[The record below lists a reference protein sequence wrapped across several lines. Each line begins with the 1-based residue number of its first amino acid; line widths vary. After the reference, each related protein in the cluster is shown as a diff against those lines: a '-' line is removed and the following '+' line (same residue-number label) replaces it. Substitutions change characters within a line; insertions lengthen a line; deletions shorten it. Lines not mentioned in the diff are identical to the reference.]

1 MNIQAAATFANLTN
15 NINSSLETL
24 RGLAEDHFV
33 QDPDCV
39 NWGHVGTLRAILND
53 VESATLRATA
63 LAFPAHIVQQEGLAC
78 HEPAP
83 GLAVRS
89 EDEAPYRVTPQAP
102 AGDASEDDV
111 IYQALRILEG
121 RMRRPGACMDS
132 PAAVRDYLRL
142 RMAELPHEEFGALL
156 LDASHALIEDARL
169 FRGTLTQTSVY
180 PREVVKIALA
190 HNAAAV
196 ILYHNHP
203 SSNVTPSTA
212 DEMLTKTLKD
222 ALNLVDV
229 RVIDHFVAGC
239 MTAPFSFAERGLL

>member
-1 MNIQAAATFANLTN
+1 MNVQAAATFANLTD

-53 VESATLRATA
+53 VESASMRSTA
-63 LAFPAHIVQQEGLAC
+63 LAFPAHITQQGLAC

-83 GLAVRS
+83 MVVRS
-89 EDEAPYRVTPQAP
+89 EGEAPYHTTQAP
-102 AGDASEDDV
+102 AGDASEDCV
-111 IYQALRILEG
+111 IHQALRILEG
-121 RMRRPGACMDS
+121 RMRRPGMLMDS
-132 PAAVRDYLRL
+132 PSAVRDYLRL
-142 RMAELPHEEFGALL
+142 RMAELPHEEFGVLL
-156 LDASHALIEDARL
+156 LDATHALIEDARL

-180 PREVVKIALA
+180 PREVVKVALA

-203 SSNVTPSTA
+203 SSNVTPSVA

-222 ALNLVDV
+222 ALALVDV
-229 RVIDHFVAGC
+229 RVIDHFVVGC

>member
-1 MNIQAAATFANLTN
+1 MNVQAAATFANLTD

-53 VESATLRATA
+53 VESASMRATA
-63 LAFPAHIVQQEGLAC
+63 LAFPAHITQQGLAC

-83 GLAVRS
+83 MVVRS
-89 EDEAPYRVTPQAP
+89 EGEAPYHTTQAP
-102 AGDASEDDV
+102 AGDASEDCV
-111 IYQALRILEG
+111 IHQALRILEG
-121 RMRRPGACMDS
+121 RMRRPGMLMDS
-132 PAAVRDYLRL
+132 PSAVRDYLRL
-142 RMAELPHEEFGALL
+142 RMAELPHEEFGVLL
-156 LDASHALIEDARL
+156 LDATHALIEDARL

-180 PREVVKIALA
+180 PREVVKVALA

-203 SSNVTPSTA
+203 SSNVTPSVA
-212 DEMLTKTLKD
+212 DEMLTKTLKE

>member
-1 MNIQAAATFANLTN
+1 MNVQAAATFANLTD

-63 LAFPAHIVQQEGLAC
+63 LAFPAHIVQQGLAC
-78 HEPAP
+78 HEPSPMVA
-83 GLAVRS
+83 RS
-89 EDEAPYRVTPQAP
+89 EGEAPYHTTQAP
-102 AGDASEDDV
+102 AGDASEDCV
-111 IYQALRILEG
+111 IHQALRILEG
-121 RMRRPGACMDS
+121 RMRRPGMLMDS
-132 PAAVRDYLRL
+132 PSAVRDYLRL
-142 RMAELPHEEFGALL
+142 RMAELPHEEFGVLL
-156 LDASHALIEDARL
+156 LDATHALIEDARL
-169 FRGTLTQTSVY
+169 FRSTLTQASVY
-180 PREVVKIALA
+180 PREVVKVALA

-203 SSNVTPSTA
+203 SSNVTPSVA

-222 ALNLVDV
+222 ALALVDV
-229 RVIDHFVAGC
+229 RVIDHFVVGC

>member
-1 MNIQAAATFANLTN
+1 MNVQAAATFANLTD

-53 VESATLRATA
+53 VESASMRATA
-63 LAFPAHIVQQEGLAC
+63 LAFPAHITQQGLAC

-83 GLAVRS
+83 MVVRS
-89 EDEAPYRVTPQAP
+89 EGEAPYHTTQAP
-102 AGDASEDDV
+102 AGDASEDCV
-111 IYQALRILEG
+111 IHQALRILEG
-121 RMRRPGACMDS
+121 RMRRPGMLMDS
-132 PAAVRDYLRL
+132 PSAVRDYLRL
-142 RMAELPHEEFGALL
+142 RMAELPHEEFGVLL
-156 LDASHALIEDARL
+156 LDATHALIEDARL
-169 FRGTLTQTSVY
+169 FRGTLTQASVY
-180 PREVVKIALA
+180 PREVVKVALA

-203 SSNVTPSTA
+203 SSNVTPSVA

-222 ALNLVDV
+222 ALALVDV
-229 RVIDHFVAGC
+229 RVIDHFVVGC